1 MKKLLFLLVS
11 LSVGSVSAQEVSII
25 DFVKT
30 IDNNNEEMIYYY
42 ENNWKVLRDI
52 ALQRGYIHSY
62 ELMKTEPDSLAD
74 FDVILITRYKNEK
87 QYQQGEERFQQI
99 IKERNKEYGGVRLLN
114 ELKPGEFRKNV
125 FHKITRT
132 KFSSLK

>member
-42 ENNWKVLRDI
+42 ENNWKILRDI

>member
-11 LSVGSVSAQEVSII
+11 LSLVSVSAQEVSVI

-30 IDNNNEEMIYYY
+30 VDNNKEELIYYY
-42 ENNWKVLRDI
+42 ESNWKVLRDI
-52 ALQRGYIHSY
+52 ALEKDFIHSY
-62 ELMKTEPDSLAD
+62 ELLITEADPAAD

-99 IKERNKEYGGVRLLN
+99 IKERNKEYGGIRLLN

-125 FHKITRT
+125 SHKITRT